1 MLRNAHPIAGL
12 IGLAI
17 ILANWLSTV
26 VSELTASAS
35 EITAVKE
42 AIPWGFI
49 VLVPALAI
57 TGASG
62 FWLAGS
68 STDPRVVS
76 KKRRMPLLAG
86 NGLFILIPAAFYLAS
101 LASRGDFENK
111 FYIVRALELVAG
123 AVNITLM
130 SLNARDGFRMTGR
143 FVNNPTPA
151 E

>member
-111 FYIVRALELVAG
+111 FYIVQALELVAG